1 MTLTVMRSGSDWR
14 TSLVVTEPER
24 GLRERLAGQFAAWD
38 VQADENLLHLTTTAS
53 GMAEDG

>member
-1 MTLTVMRSGSDWR
+1 MRSGSDWR